1 MLYISVY
8 ANRSFGTDV
17 RHFIDDILRTI
28 KWREV
33 GFGEGFVKD
42 APPERDKWYDFDG
55 DGTSELWG
63 FSEDWG
69 YAINMVEN
77 KEYSLPELKE
87 LKNILNT
94 TKIAHY
100 EHVFY
105 PAAFNITFT
114 NGKKMKIDVEA
125 IWKRRAMN

>member
-1 MLYISVY
+1 MLYINIY
-8 ANRSFGTDV
+8 ANRSLGTDV
-17 RHFIDDILRTI
+17 RHFIDDLLRI
-28 KWREV
+28 VKW
-33 GFGEGFVKD
+33 GEGFVED
-42 APPERDKWYDFDG
+42 TPPEREKWYDFDG

-63 FSEDWG
+63 FSEDWS

-87 LKNILNT
+87 LKNILST
-94 TKIAHY
+94 TKIARY

-114 NGKKMKIDVEA
+114 NGKKMTIDVEA
-125 IWKRRAMN
+125 IWKRHVMD